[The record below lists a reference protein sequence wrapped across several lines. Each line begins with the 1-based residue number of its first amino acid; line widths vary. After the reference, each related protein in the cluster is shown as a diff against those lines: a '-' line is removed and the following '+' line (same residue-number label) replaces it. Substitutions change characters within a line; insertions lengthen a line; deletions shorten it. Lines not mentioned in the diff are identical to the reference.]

1 MSKELI
7 GAQMTLEDKVKL
19 YGEGISTLVGL
30 LFKLKSKSSLI
41 PLTDF
46 TQALMEQIVL
56 YSPVEDELN
65 KVLEIISWNIEF
77 LEYLISN
84 CLPVDP
90 FTTIYWLDNHNELQK
105 SPPYVFIQEAPVTL
119 KTYSFTP
126 EEIGLNEVIPKLTEA
141 LESRDKETFAQMLKA
156 ITHINE
162 ELEMFKD

>member
-1 MSKELI
+1 MSKELTET
-7 GAQMTLEDKVKL
+7 QMALKDKVKQ

-30 LFKLKSKSSLI
+30 LFKLKSKSSFI

-46 TQALMEQIVL
+46 TQALMEQVVL

-90 FTTIYWLDNHNELQK
+90 STTIYWLDNHNELQK
-105 SPPYVFIQEAPVTL
+105 SPPYIFIREAPVTL
-119 KTYSFTP
+119 KAYSFKP
-126 EEIGLNEVIPKLTEA
+126 AEIGLNEVMPKLTEA
-141 LESRDKETFAQMLKA
+141 LESGDKEAFAQMLKA
-156 ITHINE
+156 ITLINE

>member
-46 TQALMEQIVL
+46 TQTLLEQIVL

-65 KVLEIISWNIEF
+65 KALEILSWNIKF
-77 LEYLISN
+77 LEYLITN
-84 CLPVDP
+84 RLPADP
-90 FTTIYWLDNHNELQK
+90 STTIYWLDNHNKLQK

-119 KTYSFTP
+119 EVYYFEP
-126 EEIGLNEVIPKLTEA
+126 AELGLRKVMPKLTEA
-141 LESRDKETFAQMLKA
+141 LEKGDMETFAQMLKVVN
-156 ITHINE
+156 HINE
-162 ELEMFKD
+162 ELEMVKK